1 MREKVRMVL
10 VLVVLSAISALL
22 LALIDYVSS
31 DVIEA
36 NRKRGMKMAVLS
48 ALSVPLE
55 DRTVEEVFASSI
67 REIETEAG
75 VIYLSS
81 SENEREGSSGVAF
94 KVSGPGFWGPISMLL
109 AVDMKDFSIRGIEII
124 EQEETPGLGAR
135 IEEPGFREGFTG
147 KLLTKPI
154 GMRSKGEEAGPND
167 VAAIT
172 AATISSKAVERIVNE
187 ASRPYVE
194 AMRGLKF
201 D

>member
-1 MREKVRMVL
+1 VREKVRMVL

-31 DVIEA
+31 DIIEA

-55 DRTVEEVFASSI
+55 DRTVEEVFASAI
-67 REIETEAG
+67 RELDTEAG

-81 SENEREGSSGVAF
+81 AEDEMDGSPGLAF

-135 IEEPGFREGFTG
+135 IEEPSFREGFRG
-147 KLLTKPI
+147 KLLTKAI
-154 GMRSKGEEAGPND
+154 RMRGKGEEAGPND

-172 AATISSKAVERIVNE
+172 GATISSKAVERIVNE

-194 AMRGLKF
+194 AMRELNL

>member
-55 DRTVEEVFASSI
+55 DRTVEEVFASAV
-67 REIETEAG
+67 RELETDAG
-75 VIYLSS
+75 LIYLSS
-81 SENEREGSSGVAF
+81 AEDAREGSPGLAF

-135 IEEPGFREGFTG
+135 IEEPGFRKGFTG
-147 KLLTKPI
+147 KFLTRPI
-154 GMRSKGEEAGPND
+154 GMRSKGEEMGPND

-194 AMRGLKF
+194 AMRGLKI